1 MQHNHFLRR
10 NLLKAGLVGALM
22 MSIGSIST
30 FAAALPNQDA
40 PVLKTVEPGYLTV
53 AVLGELPASGIDN
66 NRITGTDG
74 EIISLIAERLG
85 LKVKPV
91 LASNAGVIEAV
102 RSGRADVM
110 LGNMRWTAK
119 RADVIALSNP
129 AYFISYGVITQKD
142 RHLPPLITIS
152 DLSGKRTGTLTGASS
167 TAELKKIPNVAAV
180 NFYDNSEA
188 AIRDLT
194 SGRLDFAVLDPTLIA
209 FQTKRNPALNLKHVV
224 FKPDENFAY
233 LTGRSQVVFGVSYNN
248 PDLLDAINAGLKWV
262 GETGQSKKIFAKYG
276 LDDPDYFKPLD
287 VDNRIGVDRDANGAV
302 IGKGAHSTKDF
313 SRYFE

>member
-1 MQHNHFLRR
+1 MLRNHILRR
-10 NLLKAGLVGALM
+10 NLLKAGLLGALM
-22 MSIGSIST
+22 MGIGSANT
-30 FAAALPNQDA
+30 FAAASSEQDA
-40 PVLKTVEPGYLTV
+40 PVLKTIEPGYLTV
-53 AVLGELPASGIDN
+53 AILGELPASGIDN
-66 NRITGTDG
+66 DRITGTDG
-74 EIISLIAERLG
+74 EIISLIADKLG

-142 RHLPPLITIS
+142 RELPPLINIS

-209 FQTKRNPALNLKHVV
+209 FQAKRNPALNLKHVV
-224 FKPDENFAY
+224 FKPDANFAY
-233 LTGRSQVVFGVSYNN
+233 LTGRSQVVFGTSYDN
-248 PDLLDAINAGLKWV
+248 PDLLDAINAGLKWM
-262 GETGQSKKIFAKYG
+262 GATGQSKKIFAKYG
-276 LDDPDYFKPLD
+276 LDDADYFKPLD

-302 IGKGAHSTKDF
+302 IGKGAHATKDF